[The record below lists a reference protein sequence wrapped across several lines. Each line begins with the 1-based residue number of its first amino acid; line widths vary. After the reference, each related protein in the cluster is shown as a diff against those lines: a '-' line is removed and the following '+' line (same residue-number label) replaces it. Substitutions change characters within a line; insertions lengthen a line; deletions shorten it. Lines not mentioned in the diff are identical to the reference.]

1 MAIRRTKEKF
11 PTTQILGVV
20 AGSVAAGVVEK
31 LVSKFLPTASP
42 TVKALVPVA
51 AGVFLAMQKNAIVK
65 GAGFGMVAA
74 GGSALVNAFMPAGV
88 TGVDEFFVSEMD
100 EINAYDDYLNAP
112 ADQSILSAPADQSI
126 LSGFAAE
133 EMNGFDGEM
142 NGNEDFVNAYNE
154 EY

>member
-1 MAIRRTKEKF
+1 MAIRKTREKF

-20 AGSVAAGVVEK
+20 AGSVAAGMVEK
-31 LVSKFLPTASP
+31 LVTKFLPNSSA

-74 GGSALVNAFMPAGV
+74 GGSALVNAFMPPGV
-88 TGVDEFFVSEMD
+88 GEVDDLFISEMD
-100 EINAYDDYLNAP
+100 EMNGFEDEYMGIP

-126 LSGFAAE
+126 LSGYDDME
-133 EMNGFDGEM
+133 L
-142 NGNEDFVNAYNE
+142 NGNEDMDFVNAYNSE

>member
-20 AGSVAAGVVEK
+20 AGSVAAGMVEK
-31 LVSKFLPTASP
+31 LVTKFLPNSSA

-74 GGSALVNAFMPAGV
+74 GGSALVNAFMPPGV
-88 TGVDEFFVSEMD
+88 GEVDDLFISEMD
-100 EINAYDDYLNAP
+100 EMNGFEDEYMGIP

-126 LSGFAAE
+126 LSGYDDME
-133 EMNGFDGEM
+133 L
-142 NGNEDFVNAYNE
+142 NGNEDMDFVNAYNSE

>member
-20 AGSVAAGVVEK
+20 AGSVAAGMVEK
-31 LVSKFLPTASP
+31 LVTKFLPNSSA

-88 TGVDEFFVSEMD
+88 TGVDDYFVSEMD
-100 EINAYDDYLNAP
+100 SMNAYDDDYLGAP

-126 LSGFAAE
+126 LSGYAD
-133 EMNGFDGEM
+133 EMNGLDGEM

>member
-20 AGSVAAGVVEK
+20 AGSVAAEMVEK

-51 AGVFLAMQKNAIVK
+51 AGVFLAMQKNAIIK

-74 GGSALVNAFMPAGV
+74 GGSALVNAFMPAGAV
-88 TGVDEFFVSEMD
+88 ANVDDLFISEMD
-100 EINAYDDYLNAP
+100 EMNAYDDYLNAP

-126 LSGFAAE
+126 LSGMDEDGMFGEE
-133 EMNGFDGEM
+133 EML
-142 NGNEDFVNAYNE
+142 NAYYNE
-154 EY
+154 GE

>member
-1 MAIRRTKEKF
+1 MAIRKTKEKF

-20 AGSVAAGVVEK
+20 AGSVAAGMVEK

-51 AGVFLAMQKNAIVK
+51 AGVFLAMQKNAIIK

-74 GGSALVNAFMPAGV
+74 GGSALVNAFMPASV
-88 TGVDEFFVSEMD
+88 TGVDDLFISEMD
-100 EINAYDDYLNAP
+100 EMNAYDDYLNAP

-126 LSGFAAE
+126 LSGFASE

>member
-20 AGSVAAGVVEK
+20 AGSVAAGLVGK
-31 LVSKFLPTASP
+31 LVTKFLPTASP

-74 GGSALVNAFMPAGV
+74 GGSELVNAFMPGGV
-88 TGVDEFFVSEMD
+88 SGVDDLFVSEYDSM
-100 EINAYDDYLNAP
+100 NGYDDYMGAP

-126 LSGFAAE
+126 LSGYAD
-133 EMNGFDGEM
+133 EMNGLDGEM

>member
-20 AGSVAAGVVEK
+20 AGSVAAGLVGK
-31 LVSKFLPTASP
+31 LVTKFLPTASP

-51 AGVFLAMQKNAIVK
+51 AGVFLAMQKNAIIK

-74 GGSALVNAFMPAGV
+74 GGSELVNAFMPGGV
-88 TGVDEFFVSEMD
+88 SGVDDLFVSEYDSM
-100 EINAYDDYLNAP
+100 NAYDDYMNAP

-126 LSGFAAE
+126 LSGYGD
-133 EMNGFDGEM
+133 EMNGLDGEM

>member
-20 AGSVAAGVVEK
+20 AGSVAAGMVEK

-74 GGSALVNAFMPAGV
+74 GGSALVNAFMPAGAV
-88 TGVDEFFVSEMD
+88 GNVDDLFISEMD

-126 LSGFAAE
+126 LSGIDEDGMFGEE
-133 EMNGFDGEM
+133 EML
-142 NGNEDFVNAYNE
+142 NAYYNE
-154 EY
+154 GE

>member
-20 AGSVAAGVVEK
+20 AGSVAAGMVEK
-31 LVSKFLPTASP
+31 LVAKFLPTASP

-51 AGVFLAMQKNAIVK
+51 AGVFLAMQKNSIVK

-74 GGSALVNAFMPAGV
+74 GGSALVNAFMPASVGN
-88 TGVDEFFVSEMD
+88 VDDLFISEMD
-100 EINAYDDYLNAP
+100 EMNAYDDYMGSP

-126 LSGFAAE
+126 LSGMDEDGMFGEE
-133 EMNGFDGEM
+133 EML
-142 NGNEDFVNAYNE
+142 NAYYNE
-154 EY
+154 GE

>member
-20 AGSVAAGVVEK
+20 AGSVAAGMVEK

-74 GGSALVNAFMPAGV
+74 GGSALVNAFMPAG
-88 TGVDEFFVSEMD
+88 TGVVGVDDYFVSEMD
-100 EINAYDDYLNAP
+100 EINAYDDYMGSP
-112 ADQSILSAPADQSI
+112 ADQSILSSPADQSI
-126 LSGFAAE
+126 LSGME
-133 EMNGFDGEM
+133 EDGMFGE
-142 NGNEDFVNAYNE
+142 EDMINAYYNE
-154 EY
+154 GE

>member
-1 MAIRRTKEKF
+1 MAKRITREKF

-20 AGSVAAGVVEK
+20 AGSVAAGMVEK

-51 AGVFLAMQKNAIVK
+51 AGVFLAMQKNTIVK

-100 EINAYDDYLNAP
+100 EMNAYDDYMGLPSDQSILSSP
-112 ADQSILSAPADQSI
+112 ADQSILSAMDED
-126 LSGFAAE
+126 GMFGE
-133 EMNGFDGEM
+133 EETL
-142 NGNEDFVNAYNE
+142 NAYYNE
-154 EY
+154 GE

>member
-1 MAIRRTKEKF
+1 MAIRRTKQKF

-20 AGSVAAGVVEK
+20 AGSVAAGMVEK
-31 LVSKFLPTASP
+31 LVTKFLPTASP
-42 TVKALVPVA
+42 TVKSLVPLA
-51 AGVFLAMQKNAIVK
+51 AGVLLAMQKNDIVK

-88 TGVDEFFVSEMD
+88 TGVDDLFVSEYDSM
-100 EINAYDDYLNAP
+100 NAYDDYIGAP

-126 LSGFAAE
+126 LSGYADE
-133 EMNGFDGEM
+133 SMSGFDGEM